1 MSSPVEVVSLVIR
14 AETIIISPN
23 ADGLDLGVATND
35 VRRSCMLLLTPNGY
49 VLEHLHS
56 RIGASAVGGTV
67 RGELRDL

>member
-1 MSSPVEVVSLVIR
+1 
-14 AETIIISPN
+14 
-23 ADGLDLGVATND
+23 
-35 VRRSCMLLLTPNGY
+35 MLLLTPNGY